1 LPLSELRRAGKALGL
16 DAKGFPTVAGA
27 LEHTF
32 RHVDR
37 GDAVLVC
44 GSLYVIG
51 EAMQFMG
58 YRPQSVRLC

>member
-1 LPLSELRRAGKALGL
+1 
-16 DAKGFPTVAGA
+16 
-27 LEHTF
+27 
-32 RHVDR
+32 
-37 GDAVLVC
+37 VC